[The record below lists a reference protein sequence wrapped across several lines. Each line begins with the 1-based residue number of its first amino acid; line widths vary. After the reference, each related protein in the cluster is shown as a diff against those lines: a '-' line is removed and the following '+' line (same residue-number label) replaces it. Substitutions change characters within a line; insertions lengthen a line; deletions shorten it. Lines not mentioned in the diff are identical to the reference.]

1 MKLIA
6 LAIFFGA
13 VVIAAAIVLTSRHA
27 TEQASEPNSVWLLD
41 QLTGE
46 LRYCGI
52 NTQTRQRGCFVAPTN
67 KVEKF

>member
-1 MKLIA
+1 MKLMA

-13 VVIAAAIVLTSRHA
+13 VVIAAAIVLTNRHA
-27 TEQASEPNSVWLLD
+27 TERTSEAASVWLLD

-52 NTQTRQRGCFVAPTN
+52 NTQTRQRGCFVVPTK